1 MAFRRFTK
9 SSVYF
14 LQAPVVKEKMCTF
27 NLPKRFMKFKYK
39 IPPFVFGVS
48 VGLLAGVAFFIFK
61 IDDYIKKINRPS
73 IDNIKIVEQTVTEK
87 PRQEKEE
94 KPEKEKRKPSIN
106 TNNSPNIN
114 YSEVDALLREEEAI
128 KVAQEELLS
137 VKNIKVINLD
147 MKTRKDTLTGQLAG
161 VTSSE
166 YPNMF
171 FVEFWKTPLNSKGYR
186 MTRNRVILY
195 GLSDFS
201 SITIYKVDDNYYL
214 KNDDLVYKI
223 SAGTEFKPME
233 PVSDSELLARI
244 N

>member
-1 MAFRRFTK
+1 MN
-9 SSVYF
+9 
-14 LQAPVVKEKMCTF
+14 QKMCNF
-27 NLPKRFMKFKYK
+27 KVSKRFMKFKYK

-48 VGLLAGVAFFIFK
+48 VGLLAGVAFFMFK
-61 IDDYIKKINRPS
+61 IDDYLKKINKPS
-73 IDNIKIVEQTVTEK
+73 IDNIRITEQTVAEK
-87 PRQEKEE
+87 SPHDKDGKEA
-94 KPEKEKRKPSIN
+94 KAGKEKHKTGIN
-106 TNNSPNIN
+106 TSHSPNIN
-114 YSEVDALLREEEAI
+114 YNEVDALLREEEAI

-147 MKTRKDTLTGQLAG
+147 VKTRKDTLTGQLAG
-161 VTSSE
+161 VTSSD

-233 PVSDSELLARI
+233 PVNDSELLARI

>member
-1 MAFRRFTK
+1 MR
-9 SSVYF
+9 
-14 LQAPVVKEKMCTF
+14 
-27 NLPKRFMKFKYK
+27 FKYK

-48 VGLLAGVAFFIFK
+48 IGLLAGVAFFIFK
-61 IDDYIKKINRPS
+61 IDDYLKKFNKPN
-73 IDNIKIVEQTVTEK
+73 IDNIKVVEQSVSTDKVEK
-87 PRQEKEE
+87 KAETKSD
-94 KPEKEKRKPSIN
+94 KKKSIN

-114 YSEVDALLREEEAI
+114 YSEVDALLKEEDVN
-128 KVAQEELLS
+128 VAQEELLS

-147 MKTRKDTLTGQLAG
+147 ADSKRDTLTGQLAG
-161 VTSSE
+161 VTNSE
-166 YPNMF
+166 YPNLF

-214 KNDDLVYKI
+214 KNDDVVYKI
-223 SAGTEFKPME
+223 SSGTEFKPME
-233 PVSDSELLARI
+233 LVNDSQLLAKI

>member
-1 MAFRRFTK
+1 
-9 SSVYF
+9 
-14 LQAPVVKEKMCTF
+14 
-27 NLPKRFMKFKYK
+27 MKFKYK

-48 VGLLAGVAFFIFK
+48 VGLLAGVAFFMFK
-61 IDDYIKKINRPS
+61 IDDYLKKINKPS
-73 IDNIKIVEQTVTEK
+73 IDNIRITEQTVAEK
-87 PRQEKEE
+87 SPHDKDGKEA
-94 KPEKEKRKPSIN
+94 KAGKEKHKTGIN
-106 TNNSPNIN
+106 TSHSPNIN
-114 YSEVDALLREEEAI
+114 YNEVDALLREEEAI

-147 MKTRKDTLTGQLAG
+147 VKTRKDTLTGQLAG
-161 VTSSE
+161 VTSSD

-233 PVSDSELLARI
+233 PVNDSELLARI

>member
-1 MAFRRFTK
+1 
-9 SSVYF
+9 
-14 LQAPVVKEKMCTF
+14 MCNF
-27 NLPKRFMKFKYK
+27 NVRYRFMKFKYK

-48 VGLLAGVAFFIFK
+48 VGLLAGVAFFMFK
-61 IDDYIKKINRPS
+61 IDDYLKKINKPS
-73 IDNIKIVEQTVTEK
+73 IENIKITEQTVSETHSQENNNGTETK
-87 PRQEKEE
+87 SG
-94 KPEKEKRKPSIN
+94 KEKHKATVN
-106 TNNSPNIN
+106 TSNSPNIN
-114 YSEVDALLREEEAI
+114 YNEVDALLREEEAI

-147 MKTRKDTLTGQLAG
+147 LRSRKDTLTGQLAG
-161 VTSSE
+161 VTSSD

>member
-1 MAFRRFTK
+1 
-9 SSVYF
+9 
-14 LQAPVVKEKMCTF
+14 
-27 NLPKRFMKFKYK
+27 MKFKYK

-48 VGLLAGVAFFIFK
+48 IGLLVGVAFFMFK
-61 IDDYIKKINRPS
+61 IDDYIKKINRPT
-73 IDNIKIVEQTVTEK
+73 IDNIKVVEHTVSEDDHKTKEVKPKTETGHK
-87 PRQEKEE
+87 AT
-94 KPEKEKRKPSIN
+94 IN
-106 TNNSPNIN
+106 THNSPNIN
-114 YSEVDALLREEEAI
+114 YSEVDALLKEEAI
-128 KVAQEELLS
+128 NVAQEELLS

-147 MKTRKDTLTGQLAG
+147 LKSKKDTLTGQLAG
-161 VTSSE
+161 VTSSD

-214 KNDDLVYKI
+214 KNDDVVYKI
-223 SAGTEFKPME
+223 SSGTEFKPME
-233 PVSDSELLARI
+233 LVNDTELLAKI

>member
-1 MAFRRFTK
+1 MSPIK
-9 SSVYF
+9 
-14 LQAPVVKEKMCTF
+14 
-27 NLPKRFMKFKYK
+27 MKFKYK

-48 VGLLAGVAFFIFK
+48 IGLLVGVAFFMFK
-61 IDDYIKKINRPS
+61 IDDYIKKINKPT
-73 IDNIKIVEQTVTEK
+73 IDNIKIVEEK
-87 PRQEKEE
+87 APENTDHEKEE
-94 KPEKEKRKPSIN
+94 KTKPERKPNTIN
-106 TNNSPNIN
+106 TKNSPNIN
-114 YSEVDALLREEEAI
+114 YNEVDALLRGDEAI
-128 KVAQEELLS
+128 NVAKEELLS

-147 MKTRKDTLTGQLAG
+147 VRAKKDTLTGQLAG
-161 VTSSE
+161 VTSAE
-166 YPNMF
+166 YPNLF

-214 KNDDLVYKI
+214 KNDDIVYKI

-233 PVSDSELLARI
+233 LVNDSELLARI

>member
-1 MAFRRFTK
+1 
-9 SSVYF
+9 
-14 LQAPVVKEKMCTF
+14 
-27 NLPKRFMKFKYK
+27 MKFKYK

-48 VGLLAGVAFFIFK
+48 IGLLAGVAFFMFK
-61 IDDYIKKINRPS
+61 IDDYIKKINKPS
-73 IDNIKIVEQTVTEK
+73 IDNIKIVEQTVTED
-87 PRQEKEE
+87 
-94 KPEKEKRKPSIN
+94 PEKDKKSRKEDGNDKERHKPTIN

-114 YSEVDALLREEEAI
+114 YNEVDELLKEEAI

-147 MKTRKDTLTGQLAG
+147 VRSRKDTLTGQLAG
-161 VTSSE
+161 VTSSD

-233 PVSDSELLARI
+233 PVNDSELLARI

>member
-1 MAFRRFTK
+1 MR
-9 SSVYF
+9 
-14 LQAPVVKEKMCTF
+14 
-27 NLPKRFMKFKYK
+27 FKYK

-48 VGLLAGVAFFIFK
+48 IGLLAGVAFFIFK
-61 IDDYIKKINRPS
+61 IDDYLKKFNKPN
-73 IDNIKIVEQTVTEK
+73 IDNIKVVEQTMSSDKSE
-87 PRQEKEE
+87 EKEE
-94 KPEKEKRKPSIN
+94 SKSDKKKSIN
-106 TNNSPNIN
+106 TKNSPNIN
-114 YSEVDALLREEEAI
+114 YSEVDALLKEEDV

-147 MKTRKDTLTGQLAG
+147 SGTKRDTLTGQLAG
-161 VTSSE
+161 VTNSE
-166 YPNMF
+166 YPNLF

-214 KNDDLVYKI
+214 KNDDVVYKI
-223 SAGTEFKPME
+223 SSGTEFKPME
-233 PVSDSELLARI
+233 LVNDSQLLAKI